1 MLRKIY
7 CYLLIIFFFAAC
19 ASEKKEWKHAKS
31 INTVQL
37 YEDFIKAHPKGEFL
51 DSAKIRLNQI
61 LPAGI
66 HIDNC
71 TVLTTKKTECE
82 ILLRVHLEHK
92 TDSLNMA
99 SGAKIWI
106 LLFMTDNVFGGQA
119 NISNI
124 SHPSSHST
132 MIDCSFKPA
141 SLINCFGV
149 MNMNV
154 SVSDS
159 SNNTMDK
166 TDVIVDFK

>member
-1 MLRKIY
+1 MKCKIS
-7 CYLLIIFFFAAC
+7 CYLLFILLFASC

-31 INTVQL
+31 INTVQS
-37 YEDFIKAHPKGEFL
+37 YEDFVKAHPNGEYL
-51 DSAKIRLNQI
+51 DSAKNRLNQI

-66 HIDNC
+66 HIQNC
-71 TVLTTKKTECE
+71 TILMANKAECE

-92 TDSLNMA
+92 TDSLKMA

-119 NISNI
+119 NISHI
-124 SHPSSHST
+124 SQPASHST
-132 MIDCSFKPA
+132 IIDCSFKPT
-141 SLINCFGV
+141 SLTNCYGV